1 MRIGIDIRELR
12 KDSHTGIGRYI
23 INFIEVASQK
33 RKEFEFYLYG
43 NQFSTINRLPQC
55 CTIKIIPERLTCW
68 WDHITLANQLN
79 KDSIDL
85 FLSPYYKAP
94 FFARC
99 PVIITIHDLMFL
111 YISERKAPRKWIY
124 NALFKFATRRI
135 AKKAHFIITDSY
147 YSKSEII
154 QFLQIPDSKIKVIY
168 LGVSP
173 LFHPVSDEK
182 YIELVK
188 QKYQIKGEYLF
199 YLGNFKPHKNV
210 IRLIEAYHLLP
221 QDYRNQYSLVLAGA
235 KDNNLLNVLAICKD
249 LEIEKHVIYIEA
261 PTERDLPALYSGA
274 RAFIIPS
281 LAEGFGLPAI
291 EAMACATPVIAGNG
305 GSLPEIVG
313 NAGIIVDSQNTEEI
327 FKAINKLINDYDL
340 CNLLIKKGL
349 LRVKEFNYVHAAEK
363 IIALID
369 DVLKDRGVS

>member
-1 MRIGIDIRELR
+1 MRIGIDIREL
-12 KDSHTGIGRYI
+12 KKNSHTGIGRYI

-33 RKEFEFYLYG
+33 RKDFELYLYG
-43 NQFSTINRLPQC
+43 NQLSTIDRLPQC
-55 CTIKIIPERLTCW
+55 CAIKIIPERLTCW
-68 WDHITLANQLN
+68 WDHMTLGRQLQ

-111 YISERKAPRKWIY
+111 YIAERKAPWKWIY
-124 NALFKFATRRI
+124 NILFKFAARLI

-154 QFLQIPDSKIKVIY
+154 QFLKIPDNKIKVIY

-173 LFHPVSDEK
+173 LFYPVSDEK

-188 QKYQIKGEYLF
+188 QKYQIKGKYLF

-210 IRLIEAYHLLP
+210 IRLLKAYRLLP
-221 QDYRNQYSLVLAGA
+221 QDYRNQYALVLAGA
-235 KDNNLLNVLAICKD
+235 KDDNLLNVLTICKD
-249 LEIEKHVIYIEA
+249 LQIEKHIIYIEA
-261 PTERDLPALYSGA
+261 PTEKDLPALYSGA

-291 EAMACATPVIAGNG
+291 EAMACGTPVIAGNG
-305 GSLPEIVG
+305 GALPEVIAD
-313 NAGIIVDSQNTEEI
+313 AGIVVNSRNTEELY
-327 FKAINKLINDYDL
+327 KAILKLINDANL
-340 CNLLIKKGL
+340 CNILIKKGL
-349 LRVKEFNYVHAAEK
+349 SRAKEFNYIHAAEK
-363 IIALID
+363 IIELID
-369 DVLKDRGVS
+369 NTIKSS